1 MNAVVPLRH
10 APRTQP
16 ASLDVACPVCGAK
29 PGQRCHYAAGAARS
43 HREPHL
49 LRHRSSVQLA
59 ASSTF
64 QAARPVT
71 DADALREAMWTLR
84 GIRSFAE
91 RSFTEDTTLVDGAA
105 IGRALISIQL
115 VCQDVL
121 SRLAAFD
128 PSIPEQEDRSDDDSD
143 RPPEPQP

>member
-1 MNAVVPLRH
+1 MTTNARGG
-10 APRTQP
+10 PR
-16 ASLDVACPVCGAK
+16 
-29 PGQRCHYAAGAARS
+29 ARS
-43 HREPHL
+43 H
-49 LRHRSSVQLA
+49 
-59 ASSTF
+59 STF
-64 QAARPVT
+64 QAPRPVT
-71 DADALREAMWTLR
+71 DADALREAMRTLR

-143 RPPEPQP
+143 RPPEPRP